1 MLRTAS
7 EMVFTSR
14 LRREVE
20 GASGFLVL
28 CAVSAD
34 VSDVSRGSDKS
45 ALWPSVRYQ
54 VDVLPCS
61 AAFSAAAMGPAVAL
75 RQDLVAVA
83 GHDGI
88 FLRHGAELHC
98 TGTRLRV
105 CRRPCIAEAGGES
118 LGGWDGHGEQVAR
131 GDRRQGAP
139 AAEHWRCSPLLK
151 SLMPRSLSIGSGP
164 VISSLLSIRFH
175 VPSSMIIHGALQ
187 CVEERE
193 MGRGG

>member
-1 MLRTAS
+1 MCYVMPVRWCSPPDFGAK
-7 EMVFTSR
+7 FH
-14 LRREVE
+14 

-28 CAVSAD
+28 CAVS
-34 VSDVSRGSDKS
+34 SDDSHVSRGSDKS
-45 ALWPSVRYQ
+45 ALWHSMWYQ

-83 GHDGI
+83 GQTASFCVMEQNSI
-88 FLRHGAELHC
+88 HC

-118 LGGWDGHGEQVAR
+118 LGGWDGHGVQVAR

-139 AAEHWRCSPLLK
+139 AAEHRRCSPLLK
-151 SLMPRSLSIGSGP
+151 SLVPRSLSFGSGP
-164 VISSLLSIRFH
+164 VIFS
-175 VPSSMIIHGALQ
+175 
-187 CVEERE
+187 
-193 MGRGG
+193 